1 MTSPCP
7 KCSGTKTD
15 PVYHGVMYR
24 LAYVF
29 GYRLQQCSRC
39 RALRFIPRH
48 HGKSRDSSQLGKELA
63 NAPGFA
69 EERRA
74 LATAEACP
82 EPKKDEVPAADS
94 SDRELRCC
102 PACGSAEYHRTKR
115 TTMERMLRRPR
126 MAHCESCGM
135 RFPYPRRREKYPET
149 LKSAGAASAS
159 RSAGERGAPGMAGE
173 TSGPTVTQEVTAVD
187 YSNHGLRCCP
197 ACASTK
203 YHRTKR
209 TTMERMLRRPSMARC
224 ESCGMR
230 FPYPRGHDK
239 PSDSVKS
246 GEAAASVSHVEEE
259 GRVSR
264 TAEECSQLKVD
275 LRGTA
280 ADSSNRGLSRC
291 PLCGSTAYRR
301 SRRTTLERLL
311 LRPKMA
317 RCKNCR
323 KRFPYPKR

>member
-7 KCSGTKTD
+7 RCSGTKTD

-48 HGKSRDSSQLGKELA
+48 HGKSRDSSQLGKEPA
-63 NAPGFA
+63 NAPGVA

-74 LATAEACP
+74 LATAEARP

-126 MAHCESCGM
+126 MARCESCGT
-135 RFPYPRRREKYPET
+135 RFPYPRRH
-149 LKSAGAASAS
+149 
-159 RSAGERGAPGMAGE
+159 
-173 TSGPTVTQEVTAVD
+173 D
-187 YSNHGLRCCP
+187 
-197 ACASTK
+197 
-203 YHRTKR
+203 
-209 TTMERMLRRPSMARC
+209 RP
-224 ESCGMR
+224 
-230 FPYPRGHDK
+230 P
-239 PSDSVKS
+239 DSVKS
-246 GEAAASVSHVEEE
+246 GEAAASVSHVGEE
-259 GRVSR
+259 GRASR
-264 TAEECSQLKVD
+264 TAEEGSQLRVD
-275 LRGTA
+275 QRGTV
-280 ADSSNRGLSRC
+280 ADSWDRGLSRC
-291 PLCGSTAYRR
+291 PVCGSTAYRR

-311 LRPKMA
+311 LRPPMA
-317 RCKNCR
+317 RCRNCR
-323 KRFPYPKR
+323 KRFPYPRR